1 MSLLRTITL
10 WLCGTLFSTALALC
24 AFLFVFQITVA
35 KPTTLKTWLASSG
48 AYEQIIPTLV
58 DDSSQQ
64 DESVLP
70 ASFIRS
76 ALVAAFPADYVR
88 THTEQALT
96 SLYAWF
102 DGSADTLRFSIPLQD
117 RRSAFE
123 ASLVKSLSLQPSQIP
138 ECVSTPSRLI
148 CSAVG
153 TYTPNEATVFAA
165 QAGDEIGI
173 FDAPLTAESIG
184 VTPSTTPA
192 LTTLA
197 SLWQSVT
204 PLFIASIVTII
215 LSITGVILLA
225 TDKLRSG
232 RRLAR
237 STFFSTLL
245 TNTILL
251 VAIIATQSGGT
262 ITAAMKAPP
271 YLTTLVTHILNDT
284 AQAFL
289 VFYIPVCI
297 VSLVV
302 WIVLNRY
309 APSLD
314 TTATP
319 TQMPTTAVTP
329 PQSSVDSHTEPP
341 RTLPP
346 TV

>member
-10 WLCGTLFSTALALC
+10 WLCGTLFSAALALC
-24 AFLFVFQITVA
+24 AFLFVFQLTVA
-35 KPTTLKTWLASSG
+35 KPTTVKTWFASSG
-48 AYEQIIPTLV
+48 AYEQVIPTLI
-58 DDSSQQ
+58 DDNSQQ

-88 THTEQALT
+88 TQSEQAVT
-96 SLYAWF
+96 SLYAWL

-153 TYTPNEATVFAA
+153 TYTANEATQFAS
-165 QAGDEIGI
+165 QAGEKIGI
-173 FDAPLTAESIG
+173 FNSPLTAESIG

-192 LTTLA
+192 LSTIA
-197 SLWQSVT
+197 SLWQSTT
-204 PLFIASIVTII
+204 PLLIASIATII
-215 LSITGVILLA
+215 LGATGIILLA

-245 TNTILL
+245 TNVVLF
-251 VAIIATQSGGT
+251 VAVIATQSGGA
-262 ITAAMKAPP
+262 ITAAVKAPS
-271 YLTTLVTHILNDT
+271 YLTTLIAHILNDT
-284 AQAFL
+284 AQTFL
-289 VFYIPVCI
+289 IFYIPVCI
-297 VSLVV
+297 VSLAA
-302 WIVLNRY
+302 WIILHRY
-309 APSLD
+309 ITPPIP
-314 TTATP
+314 TTTP
-319 TQMPTTAVTP
+319 AQVPTTAVTP
-329 PQSSVDSHTEPP
+329 QSSVDSRVEPP
-341 RTLPP
+341 RTPPP